1 MKDYVTPSERAEI
14 YETAW
19 RAYATTQSSDY
30 AYRRAANVGDRLGI
44 MPVRA
49 DGIARD
55 AIEKIQDLLRQRAGE
70 LVKETPE
77 RVKQYLKQFPNTPYS
92 RGEGVGEIVGDSDC
106 AKTRTRF

>member
-19 RAYATTQSSDY
+19 RAYASTQSSDY

-44 MPVRA
+44 MPVRT
-49 DGIARD
+49 DSIARD
-55 AIEKIQDLLRQRAGE
+55 AIEKIGSLMREYAKGLI
-70 LVKETPE
+70 KETPE
-77 RVKQYLKQFPNTPYS
+77 RVKDYLSRFPNSPYTQDED
-92 RGEGVGEIVGDSDC
+92 G